1 MALCDGVVR
10 SCDSA
15 TPLLLTFVFVHFY
28 FLQSACNVN
37 VNNFMCV
44 TVVRRITSESF
55 YCWSLSPWS
64 LDRMQD
70 NFELRRRRNVLTWVV
85 AVVVL
90 QPVVYPSNIAPSSQG
105 YPTFPMKV
113 STSELKMVT
122 CKNTKNDVIR
132 SKANRGRQRLV
143 ALKWNTKQGG
153 RDEYRVTA

>member
-1 MALCDGVVR
+1 
-10 SCDSA
+10 
-15 TPLLLTFVFVHFY
+15 
-28 FLQSACNVN
+28 
-37 VNNFMCV
+37 
-44 TVVRRITSESF
+44 
-55 YCWSLSPWS
+55 
-64 LDRMQD
+64 MQD

-143 ALKWNTKQGG
+143 ALK
-153 RDEYRVTA
+153 